1 MMPTSTS
8 SVSLT
13 SSDTPYFYVRIPK
26 ALAAG
31 MRKSIKG
38 APQGTTRP
46 VGVVVSKEPFVPGTK
61 DKFIMNLKCKLDSK
75 TQQFI
80 MKGDPSKRSE
90 RILVHDRTVQDQYR
104 HRSRQEESLL
114 PQKRTPDQISFN
126 GYISHNCTVVPDPRD
141 KVSLLEMG
149 KRLEAKRQKKIAES
163 SRRKAKSVS
172 VREQPR
178 PERNQGM
185 VKVMAS
191 SSSSSGSSSSSSSSS
206 SSLTATQLS
215 RQEGMREQY
224 EVKLQDSVLRSI
236 LIKHFREKEASFVP
250 NTKFSEFSGLKLKN
264 DIMTHT
270 QLQHQKE
277 TWVKNVLNEIAD
289 YHTEAGNSHQR
300 WSLKASLK

>member
-1 MMPTSTS
+1 
-8 SVSLT
+8 
-13 SSDTPYFYVRIPK
+13 
-26 ALAAG
+26 

-104 HRSRQEESLL
+104 PRSRQEESLL

-126 GYISHNCTVVPDPRD
+126 GYISHNCNVVPDPRD

-185 VKVMAS
+185 VKVMAL
-191 SSSSSGSSSSSSSSS
+191 SGGGGGSSSSSSSS

-236 LIKHFREKEASFVP
+236 LIKYFREKEASFVP
-250 NTKFSEFSGLKLKN
+250 NTKFSEFLGLKLKN

-277 TWVKNVLNEIAD
+277 KWVKNVLNEIAD